1 METNVQIIFIP
12 GIMGSTMKHRNKPIW
27 PWSDYLFDS
36 YKLLKDINN
45 PDTYSNKIEPFTYRL
60 LINKLKEITN
70 NVTPFPYDWRQNNL
84 KHLKD
89 LKDEIDPAADEIIF
103 VAHSMGG
110 IIAKLFLNEYREEPF
125 IHKVSKFITLG
136 TPWNGAMD
144 AYKTLKYGKSIP
156 DNIVKI
162 KGSVLNKKTSKEI
175 SPYFPSIYQLLPNRK
190 YCKLSQKTE
199 KKVLVSYRKNGR
211 NYYDHDEFF
220 IEHLQNDFDSFKH
233 NYNEVFDDF
242 YKLLDEDIPDHIVH
256 YELIG
261 LRKPTISGITE
272 NSLGEAEGDFRNGDG
287 TVPLFSALSNE
298 ENVYFVNKVEHQAL
312 PKNEEVLTLV
322 TDILNGNLE
331 FTESEKIFKSLSSK
345 FYEGFNGKIVKVACP
360 VEISL
365 VNQEGQVIYGAIET
379 IDDEGLKEI
388 VNQEFN
394 IEELGDTTYLIIDDE
409 KESIDDFGKVII
421 HAYDN
426 GPTTV
431 SIDEYQNG
439 ENIRRKAF
447 KTFKINPDI
456 QAELELSSNIEES
469 ALSIEEFGEQ
479 PVSIDSRIEE
489 LMNEVVYPST
499 VINIAAD
506 EIIEPE
512 GFNNTFIVKG
522 QVTLV
527 PTEIEKGTYEIDSTF
542 IKVNGDLFKVEK
554 LEEFKAKLLEGSNE
568 IEFFTKDIFGNF
580 EIANKIEIVLLPEY
594 SFNLN
599 IEFLSHQYYVE
610 IWFKE
615 LYKDVAQKY
624 NISIGNFSWSF
635 DNNEKCFGN
644 DVFYIGKTRKLEIK
658 YKNILGIEEV
668 YSIDIDENIILSIFE
683 GTAQDKNLKDLIF
696 QYFKLNDPKMHFKM
710 PEGDTNG
717 GYFRRISNE
726 NIAKCTEI
734 LIEEDP
740 IEVKI
745 VKNKKYKI
753 SLQNLS
759 EDIILGTHSNYS
771 LMFKVIDNERKKD
784 MRTLNLQFF
793 SKIKGLKDIILT
805 DIKEVY
811 FDPQEDVY
819 VASIDLEEIKRKMND
834 YWINNTT
841 PILEVNIIEKINGN
855 SLRSQDI
862 FIRV

>member
-1 METNVQIIFIP
+1 MEKNVQIIFIP
-12 GIMGSTMKHRNKPIW
+12 GIMGSAMKHRNMPIW

-45 PDTYSNKIEPFTYRL
+45 PNIYSSKIEPITYRL
-60 LINKLKEITN
+60 LINKLKEITK
-70 NVTPFPYDWRQNNL
+70 NVTQYHYDWRQNNL

-125 IHKVSKFITLG
+125 IHKVSKFITMG

-144 AYKTLKYGKSIP
+144 AYKTLKYGKSVP

-162 KGSVLNKKTSKEI
+162 KGSILNKKTSKEI

-190 YCKLSQKTE
+190 YCMLSQKTE
-199 KKVLVSYRKNGR
+199 EKVLVSYRKNGR

-220 IEHLQNDFDSFKH
+220 INHLQNDFNSYKH
-233 NYNEVFDDF
+233 NYIKVFEDY
-242 YKLLDEDIPDHIVH
+242 YKLLDDDIPDHIVH
-256 YELIG
+256 YEIIG
-261 LRKPTISGITE
+261 LRKPTIAGITE

-298 ENVYFVNKVEHQAL
+298 ENVYFVNKVDHQAL

-322 TDILNGNLE
+322 TNILNGKME
-331 FTESEKIFKSLSSK
+331 FTESEKIFQSLSSK
-345 FYEGFNGKIVKVACP
+345 FYKGFNGKIVKVACP

-365 VNQEGQVIYGAIET
+365 VNEEGQVIYGAIET

-409 KESIDDFGKVII
+409 EENNDNFEKVII
-421 HAYDN
+421 HAYDK

-431 SIDEYQNG
+431 SIDIYENG

-447 KTFKINPDI
+447 KTFEINPDI
-456 QAELELSSNIEES
+456 QAELELASKIEES
-469 ALSIEEFGEQ
+469 SLSVEQFGEQ
-479 PVSIDSRIEE
+479 PVPIDSEIEVLTNE
-489 LMNEVVYPST
+489 LVYPST
-499 VINIAAD
+499 VIDIAAD
-506 EIIEPE
+506 KIIEPE
-512 GFNNTFIVKG
+512 GFNNTVILKG
-522 QVTLV
+522 KVTLT
-527 PTEIEKGTYEIDSTF
+527 PTKIEKGTYEIDSTY
-542 IKVNGDLFKVEK
+542 IKVNGDLFQVEE
-554 LEEFKAKLLEGSNE
+554 LEEFKAELLEGSNE
-568 IEFFTKDIFGNF
+568 IEFFSKDIFGNF
-580 EIANKIEIVLLPEY
+580 ETANKIEIVLLPDY

-599 IEFLSHQYYVE
+599 IEFLSHQYIVE
-610 IWFKE
+610 ILFKE

-624 NISIGNFSWSF
+624 NLSIGNFSWSF
-635 DNNEKCFGN
+635 DIDEKCSGN

-658 YKNILGIEEV
+658 YNNILGQEEL
-668 YSIDIDENIILSIFE
+668 YSLDIDENIILSIFE
-683 GTAQDKNLKDLIF
+683 GTAQDKNVKELIF
-696 QYFKLNDPKMHFKM
+696 QYFKLKDPKVHFIM
-710 PEGDTNG
+710 PEGETNG

-726 NIAKCTEI
+726 NITKCTGI
-734 LIEEDP
+734 FIEEDP

-745 VKNKKYKI
+745 VKNKKYQI

-759 EDIILGTHSNYS
+759 EDIILGKQSNYP

-784 MRTLNLQFF
+784 MRTLDLQFF
-793 SKIKGLKDIILT
+793 SKIKGLNDIILT
-805 DIKEVY
+805 DIKAVH
-811 FDPQEDVY
+811 FNMHEDVY
-819 VASIDLEEIKRKMND
+819 VASIDLEEIKSKMKD
-834 YWINNTT
+834 YWTNNTT

-862 FIRV
+862 YIRV